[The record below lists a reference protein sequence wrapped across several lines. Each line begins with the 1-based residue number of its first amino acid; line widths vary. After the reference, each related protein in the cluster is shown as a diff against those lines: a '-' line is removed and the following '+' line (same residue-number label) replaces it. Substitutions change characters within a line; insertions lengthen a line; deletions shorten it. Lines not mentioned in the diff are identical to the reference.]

1 MTPLTSRRID
11 LNADVGEGTGTE
23 DLLAPLCSSW
33 NLCCGAHA
41 GSPEDL
47 DRALELAKTYGISC
61 GAHPGHSDREYFGRV
76 AIPIDRSGLRKLIV
90 PQIETVARAA
100 QKHGLNLTHLKLHG
114 ALYHQAG
121 SDPELAEETILVAGE
136 FGLLIFGFPG
146 SVLANLATPAGH
158 FVPEGFADRGMD
170 SQGNLLSRGTPG
182 AILHD
187 PGVAAQQGLRLA
199 LSDREKTLCVH
210 GDSPDAVRMLS
221 AVRTKLLEEG
231 FQIAAPTMEFPRVI
245 AP

>member
-1 MTPLTSRRID
+1 MTPSSFRRID
-11 LNADVGEGTGTE
+11 LNADVAEGVGTE
-23 DLLAPLCSSW
+23 GLLAPLCSSW

-47 DRALELAKTYGISC
+47 ERALELAATNKISC
-61 GAHPGHSDREYFGRV
+61 GAHPGHADREHFGRV
-76 AIPIDRSGLRKLIV
+76 AIPIDRSGLRDLIV

-100 QKHGLNLTHLKLHG
+100 KQHGLKLAHLKLHG

-121 SDPELAEETILVAGE
+121 SDPKLAEETIAIARE

-146 SVLANLATPAGH
+146 SVLKKLAAPTGL

-170 SQGNLLSRGTPG
+170 TNGNLIARGTPG

-187 PGVAAQQGLRLA
+187 PKIAAQQGLRLA
-199 LSDREKTLCVH
+199 VSGQAKTLCVH
-210 GDSPDAVRMLS
+210 GDSPDAARMLN
-221 AVRTKLLEEG
+221 AVRAGLLAEG
-231 FQIAAPTMEFPRVI
+231 FEIAAPAMD
-245 AP
+245 APWI

>member
-23 DLLAPLCSSW
+23 ALLAPLCSSW

-47 DRALELAKTYGISC
+47 DRALELANTYRISC
-61 GAHPGHSDREYFGRV
+61 GAHPGHADREHFGRV
-76 AIPIDRSGLRKLIV
+76 AIPIDGSDLRRLIV

-100 QKHGLNLTHLKLHG
+100 QKHGLKLAHLKLHG

-121 SDPELAEETILVAGE
+121 SDRQLAEETIAIARE
-136 FGLLIFGFPG
+136 FGLLIFGFSR
-146 SVLANLATPAGH
+146 SVLETLTAPLGI

-170 SQGNLLSRGTPG
+170 PMGNLLPRGTPG
-182 AILHD
+182 DILHD
-187 PGVAAQQGLRLA
+187 PEAAAQQALRLA
-199 LSDREKTLCVH
+199 LSGRVKTLCVH
-210 GDSPDAVRMLS
+210 GDSPDAARILG
-221 AVRTKLLEEG
+221 AVRTRLLEKE
-231 FQIAAPTMEFPRVI
+231 FEITAPVMD
-245 AP
+245 APGVKTS

>member
-1 MTPLTSRRID
+1 MTPLSSCRID

-23 DLLAPLCSSW
+23 ALLAPLCSSW

-47 DRALELAKTYGISC
+47 DHALQLAGKYRISC
-61 GAHPGHSDREYFGRV
+61 GAHPGHADREHFGRV
-76 AIPIDRSGLRKLIV
+76 AIPIDRSGLRNLIV
-90 PQIETVARAA
+90 PQIETVAREA
-100 QKHGLNLTHLKLHG
+100 QKHGLELAHLKLHG

-121 SDPELAEETILVAGE
+121 SDPQLAEETIRIARE

-146 SVLANLATPAGH
+146 SVLANLAAPTGH

-170 SQGNLLSRGTPG
+170 PNENLLPRGTPG

-187 PGVAAQQGLRLA
+187 PEVAAQQGLRLA
-199 LSDREKTLCVH
+199 LSGRVKTLCVH
-210 GDSPDAVRMLS
+210 GDSPDAVRML
-221 AVRTKLLEEG
+221 AALRERLLEEG
-231 FQIAAPTMEFPRVI
+231 FEIAPPAIEFPRVQT
-245 AP
+245 P